1 VRKCAK
7 SAALGRRFP
16 AGLGLQGRIA
26 SGTLPPIMVRRI
38 AINTGGGDA
47 PGLNAVIRSVALSA
61 LNRGWEVIGVRR
73 GYQGML
79 EDEPDAI
86 IRLDRD
92 RVRGIAHLGGT
103 ILGTTNRGD
112 PFTYPVLRDGKK
124 VATDVSER
132 VVKRFEELGI
142 DALVALGGDGSMSIA
157 RKLMERGLK
166 RVIGVPKTI
175 DNDLKGTNVTFGFS
189 TAVTTTT
196 DALDKLHSTAQA
208 HRRVMVVEVMGR
220 HAGWI
225 ALHAGIS
232 GSADVVLLPEIP
244 FHFERV
250 CEKIE
255 ERYRR
260 GADFAIVVVS
270 EGAKELGAEATYK
283 LGKDEFKEHAVLG
296 GIAERIA
303 RQIEER
309 TGHEARSVV
318 LGHLQRGGSPNAFDR
333 LLAQRMGCAAV
344 RYLAKGTESGMVAQV
359 GGKIVLVPFEEVIGG
374 TRGVELDSDSI
385 QTGRDLGI
393 CFGDEP
399 AGTFHQNRVLV
410 DADE

>member
-1 VRKCAK
+1 M
-7 SAALGRRFP
+7 
-16 AGLGLQGRIA
+16 I
-26 SGTLPPIMVRRI
+26 RRI

-61 LNRGWEVIGVRR
+61 LNRGWDVLGIRR
-73 GYQGML
+73 GYEGML
-79 EDEPDAI
+79 EDDPEAVI
-86 IRLDRD
+86 SLDRD

-112 PFTYPVLRDGKK
+112 PFHYPVEKDGKK
-124 VATDVSER
+124 VATDVSDK
-132 VVKRFEELGI
+132 VVRRFEELEI
-142 DALVALGGDGSMSIA
+142 DALVALGGDGSMTIA

-175 DNDLKGTNVTFGFS
+175 DNDLKGTNVTFGFA

-225 ALHAGIS
+225 ALHAGIA
-232 GSADVVLLPEIP
+232 GGADVILIPEIP
-244 FHFERV
+244 YHFELV
-250 CEKIE
+250 CEKIN

-260 GADFAIVVVS
+260 RSDFAIVVVS
-270 EGAKELGAEATYK
+270 EGAKEQGADAMYK
-283 LGKDEFKEHAVLG
+283 LGKDAFKEHAVLG
-296 GIAERIA
+296 GIAERLA
-303 RQIEER
+303 RQIEET
-309 TGHEARSVV
+309 TGCEARAVV
-318 LGHLQRGGSPNAFDR
+318 LGHLQRGGSPVAFDR

-344 RYLAKGTESGMVAQV
+344 RYLAEGTDSGMVAQV
-359 GGKIVLVPFEEVIGG
+359 GGQIVLVPLDQVVGG
-374 TRGVELDSDSI
+374 TRGVEIHSDTVD
-385 QTGRDLGI
+385 TGRDLGI

-399 AGTFHQNRVLV
+399 IGTFTNRLSAHPPSVRSR
-410 DADE
+410 A